1 MPRQSCSRE
10 GAPWVLCEELCLGS
24 KELGLSSCSQ
34 GRGMRAWISSSPVL
48 SHFGAGWQGPAPQ
61 HPPCAGHR
69 EPQSSQAARGGSG
82 VPPTSC
88 WAGDSQPQPAKMKP
102 QTRGEQ
108 LATSLPVPSG
118 RPKLPCPNGAE
129 TCMEMGL
136 LLQNTFS
143 SSSFQGPQPRAAFG
157 QREGIQQ
164 AWLPRPTCFETV
176 GNKFSLKSF
185 TAENEGKRCW
195 GDGDK
200 HAPAP
205 LESATTAKPGSQLG
219 EARSRDGNWDRQ
231 LSCSHNKSG
240 TSWQPGT
247 FVPCDD
253 SGWLQDSVSR
263 RFPRHRTRAVH
274 AQRTPHHTRLPLG
287 AKVSSRSFPARRSAG
302 SGAGVACV
310 STRAESRQ
318 RLQTQ
323 GSTAAAVP
331 APPGLM
337 SPSVNAPAPP
347 GLMSPSVTRLCRAT
361 LSHPKSF
368 PCATAP

>member
-1 MPRQSCSRE
+1 
-10 GAPWVLCEELCLGS
+10 
-24 KELGLSSCSQ
+24 
-34 GRGMRAWISSSPVL
+34 
-48 SHFGAGWQGPAPQ
+48 
-61 HPPCAGHR
+61 
-69 EPQSSQAARGGSG
+69 
-82 VPPTSC
+82 
-88 WAGDSQPQPAKMKP
+88 
-102 QTRGEQ
+102 
-108 LATSLPVPSG
+108 
-118 RPKLPCPNGAE
+118 
-129 TCMEMGL
+129 MEMGS
-136 LLQNTFS
+136 LLQNKFP

-195 GDGDK
+195 GGDGDK

-219 EARSRDGNWDRQ
+219 EAGSWDGNWDRR
-231 LSCSHNKSG
+231 LPCSHNKPG
-240 TSWQPGT
+240 MSWQPGT
-247 FVPCDD
+247 FVPCGD

-318 RLQTQ
+318 RLQTP
-323 GSTAAAVP
+323 GSTATAVP
-331 APPGLM
+331 APPRTDVPKCKCTCTPGTDVPKRHLAMQSHLLPPQILSPCRSTSAPVPSKLPAGHTLPLGLLEAIVTQ
-337 SPSVNAPAPP
+337 PRAAPTARAGARGAPP
-347 GLMSPSVTRLCRAT
+347 GDAAASIWQLQPHAGAGQWGRSQPVLTKPIPVQRGRAPGSCIWGCARTGGTGARVPMPGGVSTRRGAAAKART
-361 LSHPKSF
+361 D
-368 PCATAP
+368 